1 VVRSANERAAC
12 AVIAREIS
20 RAFAVPAW
28 LIEQADGGDH
38 RVVAEAGR
46 DTTRH
51 VDQLLRMAAAA
62 AFDRRGDRGALAS
75 IDLGAFTAI
84 PLGDAER
91 MSALVV
97 AGKTASLGAA
107 LSVAASWL
115 PGALAV
121 VRERDQRANAGTLP
135 IDLYKLAR
143 RASRSREIDAVC
155 QHVVD
160 QAART
165 VAAERVAIAVYR
177 PDEHRLML
185 AAASGYALATVNDVR
200 IEPGEWV
207 MGHVYASRRSVVVRD
222 VRRLRVSPAATGR
235 YRSFSFAAVPIV
247 AEGRVVGVLSA
258 TDKID
263 DSTFTRQDVA
273 ALRAIGGVAALGLT
287 AAHSSAEAIRLTHAA
302 TIDSLTGLF
311 NRRAFDLRLRQE
323 IERAKRSSGTLA
335 VLMIDI
341 DDFKA
346 INDTHGHPV
355 GDAVLKAIADVLRS
369 VVRVFDFC
377 ARYGG
382 DEFAI
387 VMPNSERA
395 TSAAAAERIRERIA
409 TSYEREAHLA
419 ELRRVTVS
427 IGVATMSAGET
438 AEEIVQHADDSL
450 YRAKAAGK
458 NCVQI
463 APARA
468 SSRLRLTAGRVNER
482 SKNR

>member
-1 VVRSANERAAC
+1 MRSANERAAC

-20 RAFAVPAW
+20 RALAAPAW
-28 LIEQADGGDH
+28 VIEQAGGGDH

-46 DTTRH
+46 DSTRD
-51 VDQLLRMAAAA
+51 VDQFLRMAAAA

-84 PLGDAER
+84 PLGDAEC
-91 MSALVV
+91 MTAVVV
-97 AGKTASLGAA
+97 AGKTATVGTA
-107 LSVAASWL
+107 LSAAACWL

-121 VRERDQRANAGTLP
+121 VRERDQRAHADTLLV
-135 IDLYKLAR
+135 DLYKLAR
-143 RASRSREIDAVC
+143 RSSRSTEIDAVC

-165 VAAERVAIAVYR
+165 VGADRVAIAVYR
-177 PDEHRLML
+177 PEEHRLML
-185 AAASGYALATVNDVR
+185 TAAAGYALATVKDVR

-207 MGHVYASRRSVVVRD
+207 MGHVYASRRSIVVRD
-222 VRRLRVSPAATGR
+222 VRRLRASSAAGR

-247 AEGRVVGVLSA
+247 AEGHVVGVLSA

-263 DSTFTRQDVA
+263 DGTFTRQDVA
-273 ALRAIGGVAALGLT
+273 ALRAIGGVAALGLA

-341 DDFKA
+341 DDFKD

-355 GDAVLKAIADVLRS
+355 GDAVLKAISDVLRS

-395 TSAAAAERIRERIA
+395 TSSAAAERIRERIA
-409 TSYEREAHLA
+409 TSYERDAHLA

-438 AEEIVQHADDSL
+438 AEEIVQRADDSL

-463 APARA
+463 APSRT

-482 SKNR
+482 NKSR

>member
-1 VVRSANERAAC
+1 VRSANERAAC

-28 LIEQADGGDH
+28 LIEHADGGGY

-62 AFDRRGDRGALAS
+62 AFDRRGDGSALAS
-75 IDLGAFTAI
+75 IAAGAFTAI

-97 AGKTASLGAA
+97 AGKTASLGAV
-107 LSVAASWL
+107 LSAAASWL

-121 VRERDQRANAGTLP
+121 VRERDQRANADTLP
-135 IDLYKLAR
+135 VDLYKLAR

-165 VAAERVAIAVYR
+165 VTAERVAIAVYR

-185 AAASGYALATVNDVR
+185 AAASGYALATVKDVR

-222 VRRLRVSPAATGR
+222 VRRLRASSATGR

-247 AEGRVVGVLSA
+247 AEGHVVGVLSA
-258 TDKID
+258 TDKVD

-273 ALRAIGGVAALGLT
+273 ALRAISGVAALGLA

-323 IERAKRSSGTLA
+323 IERARRSSGTLA

-382 DEFAI
+382 DEFGI

-409 TSYEREAHLA
+409 TSYERDAHLA

-427 IGVATMSAGET
+427 IGVATMCAGET
-438 AEEIVQHADDSL
+438 AEETVQRADDSL

-482 SKNR
+482 NKSR

>member
-1 VVRSANERAAC
+1 VVRSTNERAAC
-12 AVIAREIS
+12 GVIAREIA

-28 LIEQADGGDH
+28 IIEHAGGGDH
-38 RVVAEAGR
+38 RVVADAGR
-46 DTTRH
+46 DTTRD
-51 VDQLLRMAAAA
+51 VDQFLRMAAEA
-62 AFDRRGDRGALAS
+62 AFDRVGDRGALAS

-97 AGKTASLGAA
+97 AGKPAVVGAV
-107 LSVAASWL
+107 LSAAASWL
-115 PGALAV
+115 PGALTV
-121 VRERDQRANAGTLP
+121 VRERDQRANADALLV
-135 IDLYKLAR
+135 DLYKLAR

-155 QHVVD
+155 QSVVD

-165 VAAERVAIAVYR
+165 VGAERVAIAVYR
-177 PDEHRLML
+177 QDEHRLMV
-185 AAASGYALATVNDVR
+185 AAASGYALATVKDVR

-207 MGHVYASRRSVVVRD
+207 MGHVYASRRSIVVRD
-222 VRRLRVSPAATGR
+222 VRRLRASSVATGR

-247 AEGRVVGVLSA
+247 AEGHVVGVLSA
-258 TDKID
+258 TDKLD
-263 DSTFTRQDVA
+263 DGTFTRQDVA
-273 ALRAIGGVAALGLT
+273 ALRAISGVAALGLA

-355 GDAVLKAIADVLRS
+355 GDGVLKAMSDVLRS

-395 TSAAAAERIRERIA
+395 TSAAAAERIRERISA
-409 TSYEREAHLA
+409 SYEPDARLA

-427 IGVATMSAGET
+427 IGVATMCPGET
-438 AEEIVQHADDSL
+438 AEEIVQRADDSL

-463 APARA
+463 APSR
-468 SSRLRLTAGRVNER
+468 STSRLRLTAGRTNER
-482 SKNR
+482 NKSR